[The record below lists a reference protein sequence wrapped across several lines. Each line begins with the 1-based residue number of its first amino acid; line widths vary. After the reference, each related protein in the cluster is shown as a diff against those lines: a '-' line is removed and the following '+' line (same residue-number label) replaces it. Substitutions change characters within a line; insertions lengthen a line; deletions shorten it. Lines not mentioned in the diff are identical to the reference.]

1 MLRDFQINSWRVRP
15 QMNSISG
22 HGRDVRLEPKAM
34 EVLLHLAKRAGE
46 VVSKDE
52 LIEHVWE
59 GRALGDEVITN
70 AIWEVRKA
78 LGDDARSPRYI
89 QTIPKRG
96 YRLIAD
102 VTEATASA
110 VPQSRAMN
118 WRTWAALAAGA
129 LLIVLLLILASRP
142 DQTALSFDAA
152 QPASVAVLPI
162 QDLSET
168 AGQEYF
174 ADGLTEA
181 LITHLARLPSLRVI
195 SPTSVMAYKADPQ
208 PLPEVARQLDVQA
221 VVEGTVLRDGP
232 RVRISA
238 RLSDPKTSQ
247 QLWAQSYERDLVD
260 ILDLQSEVA
269 RDIARHVQARL
280 GPADIERIPPAP
292 SVAPQVH
299 EAYLKG
305 RFFWKQRTR
314 QGLERAVESFQEA
327 IRLDPGYAAA
337 HAGLADAYIILA
349 DHRHRPSSE
358 TLQKARQAATAALQL
373 QPDLAEAYTSMA
385 WVRWVLEWDWEGAEQ
400 SFLKALDLNPNYAT
414 GHQWYG
420 AFLEGSGRLEE
431 AAQRYRM
438 AQRLD
443 PLSPILH
450 TSAGSLALKQGE
462 LEAAAES
469 YRKALELAPDF
480 ILAHTGLM
488 KVCMVQGRWQQAE
501 QHFKRLHEITSPEEL
516 HYYLLSP
523 QDFEQ
528 SKRSQ
533 QLTLSE
539 ERYREACQ
547 ELEQL
552 SRIRHIP
559 PILRAEVA
567 SMANRPQEALDWLER
582 EIESH
587 SREVFTIRYN
597 PFFERLHDNPR
608 FQSLLSSIPHPP
620 APSS

>member
-1 MLRDFQINSWRVRP
+1 MRDFQINSWRVRP

-22 HGRDVRLEPKAM
+22 RGQDVRLEPKAM

-52 LIEHVWE
+52 LIEQVWE
-59 GRALGDEVITN
+59 GRAVGDEVITN
-70 AIWEVRKA
+70 AIWELRKA
-78 LGDDARSPRYI
+78 LGDDARHPRYI

-102 VTEATASA
+102 VSEPADSDPA
-110 VPQSRAMN
+110 PSRRLR
-118 WRTWAALAAGA
+118 WRPWAALAAGVLLIA
-129 LLIVLLLILASRP
+129 LLWMLGDRP
-142 DQTALSFDAA
+142 DQTALSFDE
-152 QPASVAVLPI
+152 PASVAVLPI
-162 QDLSET
+162 QDLSE
-168 AGQEYF
+168 AEGQEYF

-280 GPADIERIPPAP
+280 GPSDMERIPSAP

-314 QGLERAVESFQEA
+314 HGLERAVECFQEA

-358 TLQKARQAATAALQL
+358 TLQKARQAASAALRL
-373 QPDLAEAYTSMA
+373 EPDLAEAHTSMA
-385 WVRWVLEWDWEGAEQ
+385 WVRWVLEWDWQGAEQ
-400 SFLKALDLNPNYAT
+400 SFLKALELNPNYAT

-420 AFLEGSGRLEE
+420 AFLEGLGRLDE
-431 AAQRYRM
+431 AAQCYRM

-450 TSAGSLALKQGE
+450 TSAGALALKQGN
-462 LEAAAES
+462 LESAAES

-533 QLTLSE
+533 QLTLSD
-539 ERYREACQ
+539 ERYREASQ

-567 SMANRPQEALDWLER
+567 SMANRPQEALDWLAR

-620 APSS
+620 TPSS